1 VNRSVDYFR
10 TKIGRI
16 CAHSYVLANLWD
28 VPFVIRRLKVFLE
41 FKKTV
46 IEKDDQI
53 YQFATRIGIG
63 QIKEEIEWV
72 ADLVQQ
78 YQPRNIVEI
87 GTQKGGNAFYLS
99 NFAPVESKLIT
110 IDIAPYLQWAMT
122 FHNHRIMTQRK
133 LKAGL
138 RIRKPG
144 LPFTSGYTLLSKQ
157 LIRRFSNKNCQVI
170 PYYTYLNPEEDA
182 AFIVQNICCGENL
195 DLIFYDADKT
205 EEGVRAIL
213 KAYVPRLKTGGMLV
227 IQDINYAA
235 DSGNNGMTLFWENL
249 DKSLFRKLGERIVNP
264 SGLGCGIGAAIK
276 L

>member
-1 VNRSVDYFR
+1 MELVEFVNRRVEFFR

-28 VPFVIRRLKVFLE
+28 VLFVIRRLKVFLE
-41 FKKTV
+41 FKKTG

-87 GTQKGGNAFYLS
+87 GTQRGGNGFYLS
-99 NFAPVESKLIT
+99 NFAPVKSKLIT
-110 IDIAPYLQWAMT
+110 IDIAPYLQWAMA

-138 RIRKPG
+138 TIRKPG
-144 LPFTSGYTLLSKQ
+144 LPFTSGYTFLSKQ

-182 AFIVQNICCGENL
+182 AFIVQKLFLWGE
-195 DLIFYDADKT
+195 I
-205 EEGVRAIL
+205 
-213 KAYVPRLKTGGMLV
+213 
-227 IQDINYAA
+227 
-235 DSGNNGMTLFWENL
+235 
-249 DKSLFRKLGERIVNP
+249 
-264 SGLGCGIGAAIK
+264 
-276 L
+276 